1 MKNPLRVL
9 STSTSSLRMEMRCCV
24 IHTVYAR
31 YTLNVANV
39 MAAKTG
45 PQRRYSTWDTRP
57 SSSSVGA
64 TENTSWKSIVWQG
77 EKEGTRV
84 RSRRLRA
91 GGGGGT
97 RTWKPRMART

>member
-45 PQRRYSTWDTRP
+45 PQRRYST
-57 SSSSVGA
+57 
-64 TENTSWKSIVWQG
+64 
-77 EKEGTRV
+77 
-84 RSRRLRA
+84 
-91 GGGGGT
+91 
-97 RTWKPRMART
+97 

>member
-64 TENTSWKSIVWQG
+64 TENTSWKSIVWQRGGKGG
-77 EKEGTRV
+77 ETRV
-84 RSRRLRA
+84 RSRR
-91 GGGGGT
+91 
-97 RTWKPRMART
+97 